1 MIITEELFRSAL
13 HLTAPWIISLLK
25 FNEGERRLDIW
36 IDFPEGS
43 KFPCPICNTLDCP
56 VYDTNKRTWRHLD
69 FFEHQTYLHARIPRI
84 KCPHCNVHQ
93 VNVPWAREN
102 SGFTLLMEAMFV
114 LFAQTM
120 QISQIAKKFGLRDK
134 QIWRV
139 IEHYVKDAIEKSD
152 LSEVTSVGV
161 DETSRRKGHEYI
173 TVFANLDTGRI
184 IHICKGKD
192 SSTLITFADSLKSHK
207 GTLEQIS
214 DFCCDMS
221 PAFIKGIT
229 ETFPKSSIIFD
240 KFHVMKLVNEALDEV
255 RRLEQT
261 LNGFL
266 KKTRMIWLKNPS
278 SLTEKQ
284 KETLG
289 TLKDMNIKTVRAY
302 NLKLSLQGL
311 WGMQDIESAN
321 AYFKKWYFWATHS
334 RIHPMVKVAKTIK
347 NHWNGIINYFNNRFT
362 NGLLEGLNSLI
373 QALKANA
380 RGYRNDD
387 NFMTMI
393 YLRLGQLKF
402 DLPT

>member
-1 MIITEELFRSAL
+1 MVIVEELFRSAL
-13 HLTAPWIISLLK
+13 HLTAPWIISSLK

-43 KFPCPICNTLDCP
+43 KFPCPECNTLDCP
-56 VYDTNKRTWRHLD
+56 VHDTNKRTWRHLD
-69 FFEHQTYLHARIPRI
+69 FFEHQTYLHGRIPRI
-84 KCPHCNVHQ
+84 ICPHCGVRQ
-93 VNVPWAREN
+93 VNVPWAREK
-102 SGFTLLMEAMFV
+102 SGFTLLMEALLV

-139 IEHYVKDAIEKSD
+139 IDHYVKEALSKSD
-152 LSEVTSVGV
+152 FSDVSSVGV

-173 TVFANLDTGRI
+173 TVFADLDTGRI
-184 IHICKGKD
+184 IHLCIGKD
-192 SSTLITFADSLKSHK
+192 SSTIKSFEDSLMSHN
-207 GTLEQIS
+207 GFS
-214 DFCCDMS
+214 DNICQFCCDMS

-229 ETFPKSSIIFD
+229 EIFPKSSIIFD
-240 KFHVMKLVNEALDEV
+240 KFHVMKLVNEALDKV

-284 KETLG
+284 LETLG
-289 TLKDMNIKTVRAY
+289 SLKDMNMKTVRAY

-311 WGMQDIESAN
+311 WEMEDIESAN
-321 AYFKKWYFWATHS
+321 TYFKKWYFWATHS
-334 RIHPMVKVAKTIK
+334 RIHQMAMVAKTLK
-347 NHWNGIINYFNNRFT
+347 GHWEGICNYFNNRYT

-380 RGYRNDD
+380 RGYRNDE

-393 YLRLGQLKF
+393 YLRYGQLKF
-402 DLPT
+402 TLPT